1 MSNFIVFEGIDGV
14 GTTTQSYMMY
24 EYLKDLIG
32 KNQVVWTKEP
42 TDCCIGHLI
51 REILCGTE
59 EKFSGNA
66 MELLFR
72 ADRIDHVEN
81 FIRPK
86 IDEGKWVI
94 CDRYYPSTLVYQ
106 GIQNTMLDSIKKM
119 KHMFY
124 HFIDDDGIV
133 IPILTIILDADVDI
147 CQSRIKDRDIH
158 REIYEDIEFQLKVK
172 ELYLEWANVD
182 WDRIAGAHGKTD
194 EIIYPWNK
202 KIVVDANGSEKEVHD
217 RCKKVLCD
225 VLSDALGIDWN
236 SLEGIK

>member
-1 MSNFIVFEGIDGV
+1 MNNFIVFEGIDGV

-32 KNQVVWTKEP
+32 KNKVVWTKEP
-42 TDCCIGHLI
+42 TDSCIGYLI
-51 REILCGTE
+51 REILGGTE
-59 EKFSGNA
+59 EKPSGNA

-86 IDEGKWVI
+86 IEEGKWVI

-106 GIQNTMLDSIKKM
+106 GIQDTMLDSIKKM
-119 KHMFY
+119 KNMFNR
-124 HFIDDDGIV
+124 FVDDDGII
-133 IPILTIILDADVDI
+133 IPVLTIILDADVDI
-147 CQSRIKDRDIH
+147 CQSRIKDRDTH
-158 REIYEDIEFQLKVK
+158 CEIYESIEFQLKIK
-172 ELYLEWANVD
+172 ELYLEWANAD
-182 WDRIAGAHGKTD
+182 GILGSNSDIN
-194 EIIYPWNK
+194 ELFYPWNK

-236 SLEGIK
+236 SLEDIK

>member
-1 MSNFIVFEGIDGV
+1 MNNFIVFEGIDGV

-32 KNQVVWTKEP
+32 KNKVVWTKEP
-42 TDCCIGHLI
+42 TDSCIGYLI
-51 REILCGTE
+51 REILSGTE
-59 EKFSGNA
+59 EKPSGNV

-72 ADRIDHVEN
+72 ADRIDHIED

-106 GIQNTMLDSIKKM
+106 GMKNTMSDSINAM
-119 KHMFY
+119 KHMFCN
-124 HFIDDDGIV
+124 FVNDDEII
-133 IPILTIILDADVDI
+133 IPVLTIVLDADVDI
-147 CQSRIKDRDIH
+147 CQSRIKDRDTY
-158 REIYEDIEFQLKVK
+158 REIYENIEFQSKIK
-172 ELYLEWANVD
+172 ALYLEWAND
-182 WDRIAGAHGKTD
+182 ELDRIDGPYNDT
-194 EIIYPWNK
+194 K
-202 KIVVDANGSEKEVHD
+202 KIVVDANGSEKEVHN

-236 SLEGIK
+236 RLEGVK